1 MKNVN
6 WFDHIANLLVVILG
20 ISIAFYLESYKEV
33 KANKAQERKYMASL
47 VEDLQSDLAALDTL
61 GEINKSIAN
70 AIVNL
75 SNASIGSPFD
85 SDSLVGYLLGTQ
97 YNPPF
102 SPQLTTYESLKAS
115 GRMDLISDFDIRNK
129 VVELYEQ
136 YYRGTKQY
144 DDAINENLRDFY
156 KPFYMKN
163 IVFTGRRTIS
173 TEFLTTTEFRNI
185 MFAYRYLFLAK
196 SEFYN
201 QVRLEVDSTLQSL
214 KQQNFD

>member
-1 MKNVN
+1 MKNIN

-20 ISIAFYLESYKEV
+20 ISIAFYLESYKDD
-33 KANKAQERKYMASL
+33 KASRQQEQKYMASL
-47 VEDLQSDLAALDTL
+47 IEDLQADLAALDTL
-61 GEINKSIAN
+61 GALNKSIGESL
-70 AIVNL
+70 VKL
-75 SNASIGSPFD
+75 SNASVGISYD

-115 GRMDLISDFDIRNK
+115 GRMDLISDFDIRNQ

-144 DDAINENLRDFY
+144 DDAIDENLRDFY

-163 IVFTGRRTIS
+163 IVFTGRNTIN
-173 TEFLTTTEFRNI
+173 TEFLKKTEFRNI
-185 MFAYRYLFLAK
+185 TFAYRYLFLAK
-196 SEFYN
+196 TEFYK
-201 QVRLEVDSTLQSL
+201 QVRIQVESTLKSL
-214 KQQNFD
+214 KQQSYD